1 MWNADESLA
10 ENETRWGKKEIIF
23 PLLKVLLRV
32 KRMLPSDFDLLKFRE
47 GAGVS

>member
-23 PLLKVLLRV
+23 
-32 KRMLPSDFDLLKFRE
+32 SSAESFDENEKNFGFRFRF
-47 GAGVS
+47 G